1 MTLLQAIILG
11 AVQGLTEFLPISSSG
26 HLVISQ
32 RLFGLTEPG
41 IAFDISVHLGTLAA
55 VVIFFRRDI
64 HEVNTSAVS
73 GWRRVLT
80 GRASFGELFNGDQG
94 FRLAALLVIGSVP
107 TALIGIVLQTMSD
120 RLFSSLRLAGGML
133 MLTGLILVFTG
144 VLLWF
149 TRDVEAKRT
158 TPLKFS
164 TGIALA
170 IGTVQG
176 FAIIPGISRSGSTIA
191 AGLLFGLDSRMAG
204 TYSFLLSIP
213 AIIGAALLH
222 VVMDGFAD
230 FALVPMLI
238 GTTVSFFVG
247 YLSLGILMRIVGRG
261 KLYLFAPYCLIAG
274 AAAVLIS
281 L

>member
-1 MTLLQAIILG
+1 
-11 AVQGLTEFLPISSSG
+11 
-26 HLVISQ
+26 
-32 RLFGLTEPG
+32 
-41 IAFDISVHLGTLAA
+41 
-55 VVIFFRRDI
+55 
-64 HEVNTSAVS
+64 
-73 GWRRVLT
+73 
-80 GRASFGELFNGDQG
+80 
-94 FRLAALLVIGSVP
+94 
-107 TALIGIVLQTMSD
+107 
-120 RLFSSLRLAGGML
+120 ML
-133 MLTGLILVFTG
+133 MVTGLILAATG
-144 VLLWF
+144 VLLWL
-149 TRDVEAKRT
+149 TRGAEQRRVDVRR
-158 TPLKFS
+158 FGS
-164 TGIALA
+164 GVALA